1 MADSEEIRPLPK
13 FGAAALSHSESY
25 ELLALAE
32 QIGRVGVIDW
42 DVAAGTVRLSPAAQA
57 MYGLDAFDGRY
68 DSWIATVHRDDVARL
83 RDTIATALAAR
94 SRDFELD
101 FRINRANDQALRWLH
116 ARRLP
121 FYDEAGNPFRV
132 LGVSVDITERKL
144 EVAELQHSAEAL
156 EAAVKERT
164 RELESRTRELE
175 RENEA
180 RRRAEE
186 ALRQAQKMEAVGQL
200 TGGVAHDFNNLLTI
214 VLGGLDIIGRQLEK
228 LPAATAIER
237 ISRARDMS
245 LQGAHRAV
253 TLTNRLLAFSRQ
265 QALAPQVLDAN
276 KLVAG
281 TYDFLRSSLGGAVE
295 LETALGGGLWRT
307 FADPN
312 QLENALL
319 NLTLNARDAMPNGG
333 KVTIETSNSYLDEAY
348 VDSLSEPVTP
358 GQYVMIAVADNGAGM
373 DAATRER
380 AFDPFFTTKGVGK
393 GTGLGLSQV
402 YGFVRQS
409 GGHVKIYSEIG
420 QGTTIKIY
428 LPRSRVEEAGTDVKK
443 SLIGTSAIGAET
455 ILVVEDD
462 EPLRQYAVEI
472 LSELGYRVLDAPS
485 GTAALKILE
494 AEPVDLLFTDI
505 VMPGGMNGRELAQTA
520 TQRWPKLKVLYTTG
534 YTRNAIVHH
543 GRLDAGVH
551 MIGKPYLLTD
561 LSAKLREL
569 MDTA

>member
-1 MADSEEIRPLPK
+1 MADTEEIRSLSK
-13 FGAAALSHSESY
+13 LGAAALSHSESY

-57 MYGLDAFDGRY
+57 MYGFDAFDGRY

-83 RDTIATALAAR
+83 RDTIATALATR

-101 FRINRANDQALRWLH
+101 FRIIRVNDQALRWLH

-144 EVAELQHSAEAL
+144 ELAELQHSAEAL
-156 EAAVKERT
+156 EAAVKQRT

-175 RENEA
+175 HENEA

-237 ISRARDMS
+237 ITRARDMS
-245 LQGAHRAV
+245 LQGAQRAV

-265 QALAPQVLDAN
+265 QALAPQALDAN

-281 TYDFLRSSLGGAVE
+281 TSDFLRSSLGGAVE
-295 LETALGGGLWRT
+295 LETVLGGGLWRT

-333 KVTIETSNSYLDEAY
+333 KVTIETANSYLDEAY
-348 VDSLSEPVTP
+348 VASLSEPVET

-428 LPRSRVEEAGTDVKK
+428 LPRSRVEEADSDAKK
-443 SLIGTSAIGAET
+443 SLVGASAIGAET

-462 EPLRQYAVEI
+462 EPLRHYAIEI
-472 LSELGYRVLDAPS
+472 LSELGYRVLDAPN
-485 GTAALKILE
+485 GATALKILE
-494 AEPVDLLFTDI
+494 AESVDLLFTDI
-505 VMPGGMNGRELAQTA
+505 VMPGGMDGRELAQA
-520 TQRWPKLKVLYTTG
+520 ASRRWPKLKVLYTTG

-569 MDTA
+569 MDNA